1 MSAAAALRPAAVE
14 VELGDWTYEIP
25 QLPATD
31 WLEALL
37 NGWTGVVPGL
47 LHPED
52 EVSVLRDYY
61 ASKVSKDEVL
71 AAARAAV
78 EAASG
83 RRWWVAERLIATA
96 TNGEFW
102 PTIHGSLVLRGVNL
116 DRLSL
121 GAVLNAIYVLM
132 VENMKEDKRHSF
144 DAQLDAPPPQAVA
157 AEWDDDAAED
167 DFMAALGEQA
177 KLHGG

>member
-1 MSAAAALRPAAVE
+1 VNAAAALRPAAVS
-14 VELGDWTYEIP
+14 VELGDWEYEIP
-25 QLPATD
+25 SLPATD

-37 NGWTGVVPGL
+37 GGWYGVVPGL
-47 LHPED
+47 LSAED
-52 EVSVLRDYY
+52 EISVLRDYRTG
-61 ASKVSKDEVL
+61 AVSKEELL
-71 AAARAAV
+71 ASARAAV

-83 RRWWVAERLIATA
+83 RRWWVAERLISTA
-96 TNGEFW
+96 TNDEFW
-102 PTIHGSLVLRGVNL
+102 PTIHGSLVLRGVDL

-121 GAVLNAIYVLM
+121 GGVLNAIYVVM

-157 AEWDDDAAED
+157 AEWDDGAAEE
-167 DFMAALGEQA
+167 DFMAALGEQV